1 MIILFVWVSICS
13 WASALPR
20 VPRVTA
26 KAAVVYDV
34 NSGMYLFDKNG
45 GVPMYP
51 ASTVKLLTAMVIL
64 DKWDPEYK
72 ISIPGSVKEIEP
84 FKLYLKRGETYKV
97 IDLLYALL
105 MRSAND
111 VAHALGVRAG
121 GSEKRFA
128 KLMMKKA
135 QEIGAIHCVF
145 RNPHGLPNPEQVVTA
160 REMALVTAYSRRYP
174 LLRKIMSTV
183 QKVFPG
189 PGKTKT
195 NLINRNKLL
204 TGGFRPMVLG
214 KTGFTQK
221 AGTCFVGYTTGVETP
236 VVIVLYNSPARWED
250 LKKLAKW
257 GDNYYRVR
265 ISENKLL
272 LHPSKVPEIQKKL
285 NRLGYLKKAPSGI
298 IDVDTVAA
306 ILKFQSSVKINPDGI
321 MGPKTL
327 ALLYKRSSKV

>member
-1 MIILFVWVSICS
+1 MFKLNRMIILFVWVSICS

-128 KLMMKKA
+128 KLMMKTK
-135 QEIGAIHCVF
+135 G
-145 RNPHGLPNPEQVVTA
+145 
-160 REMALVTAYSRRYP
+160 
-174 LLRKIMSTV
+174 LRKRENLPFGLYHKSGKYFV
-183 QKVFPG
+183 EKVVSE
-189 PGKTKT
+189 KTEK
-195 NLINRNKLL
+195 
-204 TGGFRPMVLG
+204 P
-214 KTGFTQK
+214 
-221 AGTCFVGYTTGVETP
+221 
-236 VVIVLYNSPARWED
+236 
-250 LKKLAKW
+250 
-257 GDNYYRVR
+257 
-265 ISENKLL
+265 
-272 LHPSKVPEIQKKL
+272 
-285 NRLGYLKKAPSGI
+285 
-298 IDVDTVAA
+298 
-306 ILKFQSSVKINPDGI
+306 ILKFSSFTQGLKAVS
-321 MGPKTL
+321 
-327 ALLYKRSSKV
+327 LLIRL